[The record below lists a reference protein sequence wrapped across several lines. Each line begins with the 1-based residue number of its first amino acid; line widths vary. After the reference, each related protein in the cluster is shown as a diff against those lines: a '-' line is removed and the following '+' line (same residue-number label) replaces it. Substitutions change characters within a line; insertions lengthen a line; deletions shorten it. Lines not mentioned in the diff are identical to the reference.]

1 MSSTFRLTG
10 KHVLAI
16 IVYFFMTIFAAN
28 TILITLAVRSF
39 PGEQEK
45 KSYLQGLAYNER
57 IAEREAQR
65 LLGWTAEISKASLSA
80 DVAEIELLFASSSST
95 PVTGLAIT
103 GTLVRP
109 ADDGEDHALVF
120 EPSGPG
126 RYRAIVED
134 VAPGAWRL
142 DAVALSVSGDK
153 FTLEKRMTLE

>member
-1 MSSTFRLTG
+1 MTSTFRLTG

-16 IVYFFMTIFAAN
+16 IVGFFMVVIIAN
-28 TILITLAVRSF
+28 TIFITLAVKSF

-57 IAEREAQR
+57 IAEREAQT
-65 LLGWTAEISKASLSA
+65 LLGWTAEISKASLAA
-80 DVAEIELLFASSSST
+80 DIAEIELQFASSSST
-95 PVTGLAIT
+95 PVTGLEVT

-126 RYRAIVED
+126 RYRAIVEG

-142 DAVALSVSGDK
+142 DAIALSGDGEK
-153 FTLEKRMTLE
+153 FALEKRMTLE